1 MTLSPQSSKDA
12 PRRSA
17 TGPAK
22 GPATQ
27 EPLKKSRGGGVRL
40 GGVALA
46 ASPRTAGVIVEGR
59 VQSAAKKAL
68 RDGADILELRADTFP
83 DASAGAMRTV
93 ITGLKNLGK
102 PVLLTIRSRKEGG
115 VHQIPDRERAKL
127 YTALMPLV
135 DAVDIELGSSA
146 ILKDVVGS
154 AKDNNKKVIISYH
167 NFKTTPGNGR
177 LQDIIARAREKGADI
192 VKIAAFARSPQ
203 DLKRLASLLAGQDDL
218 IVIAMGE
225 RGKASRVFFPMLG
238 SLLTYGSVT
247 ASTAPGQMTL
257 REIKRELKKYGFG
270 GGAG

>member
-1 MTLSPQSSKDA
+1 
-12 PRRSA
+12 
-17 TGPAK
+17 
-22 GPATQ
+22 
-27 EPLKKSRGGGVRL
+27 
-40 GGVALA
+40 
-46 ASPRTAGVIVEGR
+46 
-59 VQSAAKKAL
+59 
-68 RDGADILELRADTFP
+68 
-83 DASAGAMRTV
+83 
-93 ITGLKNLGK
+93 
-102 PVLLTIRSRKEGG
+102 
-115 VHQIPDRERAKL
+115 
-127 YTALMPLV
+127 MPLV